1 MTNRDDISGRSA
13 LSPSALNRRGEL
25 KGLRLPPDMS
35 LLFERGDRHEDA
47 VVAGLVAEGR
57 DLVALEDEDA
67 SPDERAQRTIAAMR
81 DGREPHVMGR
91 THGHQWGEKMAA
103 DGENRW
109 P

>member
-1 MTNRDDISGRSA
+1 
-13 LSPSALNRRGEL
+13 
-25 KGLRLPPDMS
+25 MS

-47 VVAGLVAEGR
+47 VVAGLVAE
-57 DLVALEDEDA
+57 DEGV